1 MTDAPFTLDDA
12 RRRLAE
18 ALGRAPKEAVRG
30 EWSGTAMQAGV
41 SKLSG
46 GYRDAGGHHVE
57 EHAGARAA
65 IREVIDKLASG
76 AAEPF
81 NAAEIRWTRSRLPW
95 RRGEVEIETSFVE
108 EIVPRGPDH
117 PVYEEAAAAR
127 RRFWE
132 TLGEVAAEPAV
143 DRSVAND
150 YAQTKWFG
158 PHRRVL
164 FVRRPGEVLLATDGL
179 STPWAGISEHENGVE
194 CEVMLRLA
202 DEGGALTP
210 ASPQVETWANLLV
223 ELGDLVAD
231 GFRVRRDIER
241 HGALLFCRLPASS
254 APFARMILSVA
265 QGDDVIEGLPFGSIR
280 LLEATPV
287 TKEEILGGDPDEPWA
302 ASAARTALEKRRGAR
317 AAF

>member
-12 RRRLAE
+12 RRRLGE
-18 ALGRAPKEAVRG
+18 VLGQAPKDAVRG

-46 GYRDAGGHHVE
+46 GYRDADGHHVE
-57 EHAGARAA
+57 EHEGAREA
-65 IREVIDKLASG
+65 IREVIDRLAAG

-81 NAAEIRWTRSRLPW
+81 NAAEIRWTKSRLPW

-117 PVYEEAAAAR
+117 PAYEQAAAAR

-132 TLGEVAAEPAV
+132 RLGDLAPEPAA
-143 DRSVAND
+143 DRGVVND
-150 YAQTKWFG
+150 FAQTKWFG

-164 FVRRPGEVLLATDGL
+164 FVRRPGEVLLVTDGL
-179 STPWAGISEHENGVE
+179 STPWAGISERENGVE
-194 CEVMLRLA
+194 CEVVLRLA
-202 DEGGALTP
+202 DETGALTP
-210 ASPQVETWANLLV
+210 SSPEIDTWANLMIG
-223 ELGDLVAD
+223 LGDLVAD
-231 GFRVRRDIER
+231 GFRVRRDVER

-265 QGDDVIEGLPFGSIR
+265 QEHDEIEGLPFGSIR
-280 LLEATPV
+280 LLEATPIA
-287 TKEEILGGDPDEPWA
+287 EEELPDGDPDEPWG
-302 ASAARTALEKRRGAR
+302 ASAARAALEKPLSV
-317 AAF
+317 